1 MKFEEIDFYDYKI
14 RMCLDNGIRMYLVS
28 DLLRQ
33 YNEKHGTNKRFKHY
47 LENKQTQELIEHMAK
62 TGGWNSSHLSNE
74 GLEGQSTVGW
84 NSDLPSNEGLEGEN
98 SAKNSH
104 STVGRNSDLPSKGT
118 QNDKFDIC
126 DVIQYISFSDFGGAN
141 QGYIICEEL
150 LHACLMWAD
159 PAFACDVLR
168 FLTRLRQEDNDYL
181 RKANEELRRANEEL
195 THENKEL
202 KDRRVPNKV
211 GQQWYFFITYIIV
224 ENDDNVH
231 IYSQH
236 VKSDKWKSTCSKMD
250 REGRVCVYRVK
261 DIPNGFTFKDEI
273 DKILLDLCKKYGGK
287 KVRKTHY
294 TIPMD
299 VWEKERFDIIP
310 EIEKEAKQARVGL
323 GWRSDLDG

>member
-1 MKFEEIDFYDYKI
+1 MEFEEIDFYDYKI
-14 RMCLDNGIRMYLVS
+14 RMCLDNGIRMYLAS

-33 YNEKHGTNKRFKHY
+33 YNDKHGTNKLFKNY
-47 LENKQTQELIEHMAK
+47 LRNQQAQELIEHMAK
-62 TGGWNSSHLSNE
+62 SVGPNSGLRIE
-74 GLEGQSTVGW
+74 GVQTSEKTDDQP
-84 NSDLPSNEGLEGEN
+84 N
-98 SAKNSH
+98 
-104 STVGRNSDLPSKGT
+104 GT
-118 QNDKFDIC
+118 KDVKFDIP
-126 DVIQYISFSDFGGAN
+126 DVIQYVTTSSSVGTN
-141 QGYIICEEL
+141 KGYIVCEEL

-168 FLTRLRQEDNDYL
+168 FLTRLREEDNDYL
-181 RKANEELRRANEEL
+181 RKVNEELRRANEEL
-195 THENKEL
+195 THENEEMIHANKEL
-202 KDRRVPNKV
+202 KNRRVPNKV
-211 GQQWYFFITYIIV
+211 GQQWYFFITYIV

>member
-62 TGGWNSSHLSNE
+62 SVGWNSSLPSNE
-74 GLEGQSTVGW
+74 GQEGQSTVG
-84 NSDLPSNEGLEGEN
+84 SDLSLLSNEGLEGEN

-104 STVGRNSDLPSKGT
+104 STVGRNSDLPSNGT

-126 DVIQYISFSDFGGAN
+126 DVIQYVTTPEFNGTN
-141 QGYIICEEL
+141 KGYIVCEEL

-310 EIEKEAKQARVGL
+310 EIEKEAKQTRVDL

>member
-33 YNEKHGTNKRFKHY
+33 YNEKHGTNKLFKNY
-47 LENKQTQELIEHMAK
+47 LQNKQTQELIEHMAK
-62 TGGWNSSHLSNE
+62 SVGWNSSLRS
-74 GLEGQSTVGW
+74 
-84 NSDLPSNEGLEGEN
+84 EGEN
-98 SAKNSH
+98 SAKNGQ
-104 STVGRNSDLPSKGT
+104 STVGSDLSLLSNEG
-118 QNDKFDIC
+118 QNGKVDIC
-126 DVIQYISFSDFGGAN
+126 DVIQYITTSSSVGTN
-141 QGYIICEEL
+141 KGYIICEEL

-181 RKANEELRRANEEL
+181 RKVNEELRRANEEL
-195 THENKEL
+195 THENEEMIHANKEL
-202 KDRRVPNKV
+202 KNRRVPNKV

-273 DKILLDLCKKYGGK
+273 DKILLDLCKKYGGN
-287 KVRKTHY
+287 R
-294 TIPMD
+294 
-299 VWEKERFDIIP
+299 ERSKADSCWP
-310 EIEKEAKQARVGL
+310 WLAK
-323 GWRSDLDG
+323 

>member
-33 YNEKHGTNKRFKHY
+33 YNEKHGTNKRFKKY
-47 LENKQTQELIEHMAK
+47 LENKQTQELIKHMAK
-62 TGGWNSSHLSNE
+62 SVGPNS
-74 GLEGQSTVGW
+74 GLRS
-84 NSDLPSNEGLEGEN
+84 EGEN
-98 SAKNSH
+98 SAKNGQ
-104 STVGRNSDLPSKGT
+104 STVGSDLSHLSNEGE
-118 QNDKFDIC
+118 NGKFDIC
-126 DVIQYISFSDFGGAN
+126 DVIQYITTSSSVGAN
-141 QGYIICEEL
+141 KGYIVCEEL

-181 RKANEELRRANEEL
+181 RKVNEELRRANEEL
-195 THENKEL
+195 THENEEMIHANKEL
-202 KDRRVPNKV
+202 KNRRVPNKV

-310 EIEKEAKQARVGL
+310 EIEKEAKQTRVGL

>member
-1 MKFEEIDFYDYKI
+1 MKFEEIEFYDYKI

-33 YNEKHGTNKRFKHY
+33 YNEKHGTNKLFKNY
-47 LENKQTQELIEHMAK
+47 LRNQQAQELIEHMAK
-62 TGGWNSSHLSNE
+62 SVRSEGGQ
-74 GLEGQSTVGW
+74 EGQ
-84 NSDLPSNEGLEGEN
+84 NSEKTGREN
-98 SAKNSH
+98 SPVQANGS
-104 STVGRNSDLPSKGT
+104 

-126 DVIQYISFSDFGGAN
+126 DVIQYVTTPEFNGAN
-141 QGYIICEEL
+141 KGYIICEEL
-150 LHACLMWAD
+150 LHACLMWVD

-310 EIEKEAKQARVGL
+310 EIEKEAKQTRVGL

>member
-1 MKFEEIDFYDYKI
+1 MKFEEIEFYDYKI

-33 YNEKHGTNKRFKHY
+33 YNEKHGTSKRFTDY
-47 LENKQTQELIEHMAK
+47 LRNQQTQELIEHMAK
-62 TGGWNSSHLSNE
+62 SVRENSPVRSEGGQ
-74 GLEGQSTVGW
+74 EGQ
-84 NSDLPSNEGLEGEN
+84 NSEKTGREN
-98 SAKNSH
+98 SPVQANGS
-104 STVGRNSDLPSKGT
+104 

-126 DVIQYISFSDFGGAN
+126 DVIQYITTSSSVGTN
-141 QGYIICEEL
+141 KGYIICEEL

-181 RKANEELRRANEEL
+181 RKVNEELKQEV
-195 THENKEL
+195 KEL

-310 EIEKEAKQARVGL
+310 EIEKEAKQTRVGL
-323 GWRSDLDG
+323 GWRSDLNG